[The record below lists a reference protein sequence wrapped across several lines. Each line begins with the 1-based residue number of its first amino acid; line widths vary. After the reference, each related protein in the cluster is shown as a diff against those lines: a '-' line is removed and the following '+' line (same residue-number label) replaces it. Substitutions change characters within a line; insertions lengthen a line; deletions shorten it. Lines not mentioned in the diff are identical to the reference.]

1 MNSPMNCFRL
11 ISIGVCIDLHDCLLG
26 SAIFQAVLEHILP
39 GLKRV
44 SCRLDD
50 ILLSEKSVPEH
61 LQLLGEILK
70 LLDQHGVKLKKSK
83 CVFLQSKVEYL
94 GHGIDEQGIHP
105 LPEKVEAIRNAP
117 VPRDVSQLKSYLG
130 LLNYYAKVTPRI
142 CQRVSICLCTIYCK
156 KIVHGFGP
164 RPVKK
169 LFRKVR
175 SCC

>member
-94 GHGIDEQGIHP
+94 GHRIDEQEINP
-105 LPEKVEAIRNAP
+105 LPEKVEATGMR
-117 VPRDVSQLKSYLG
+117 
-130 LLNYYAKVTPRI
+130 
-142 CQRVSICLCTIYCK
+142 
-156 KIVHGFGP
+156 
-164 RPVKK
+164 
-169 LFRKVR
+169 LFQEM
-175 SCC
+175 SAN